1 MAGKTTYIKL
11 GQNPHDVAMQD
22 VVTSTTDNL
31 VKIAWNK
38 YTPVKPTTDSAVVQQ
53 ASIEG
58 DSIMQR
64 IESTEDLAIKQR
76 ERDLAAYTA
85 GGAYE
90 PQTGLTPRE
99 TRMYSYSD
107 KERDSI
113 AGSATTTYKDTIVPA
128 FAQAGISKERA
139 AAARKKAIN
148 EINPIYGD
156 PTAPAQDNPYDAE
169 AKALRKIQAKNV
181 AEEANTSATHWM
193 TADEFT
199 EHFEKPDS
207 NKDPLGRIKKDERI
221 IDRND
226 PDYPYMWKAQESQ
239 TISKRVAEQELER
252 QAELLRK
259 AGYEYKL

>member
-1 MAGKTTYIKL
+1 MAGKTTYITL
-11 GQNPHDVAMQD
+11 GPNPQNVAMED
-22 VVTSTTDNL
+22 AVTSATDNL

-53 ASIEG
+53 ASVEG

-76 ERDLAAYTA
+76 ERDLAAYT
-85 GGAYE
+85 
-90 PQTGLTPRE
+90 TGYDYGK
-99 TRMYSYSD
+99 MKSD
-107 KERDSI
+107 PYYKEV
-113 AGSATTTYKDTIVPA
+113 ATSKPGKDTTVPA
-128 FAQAGISKERA
+128 FAQAGVSAERA
-139 AAARKKAIN
+139 AAGRKKAIN

-199 EHFEKPDS
+199 EHFEKPNS
-207 NKDPLGRIKKDERI
+207 AKDPLGRIKKDERI
-221 IDRND
+221 IDRSD